1 MTEQLASPT
10 LALLYLAQGHR
21 SRARATLREVLE
33 AEPTN
38 GYALAL
44 HARMQSRPQAKLHA
58 RFVASSATGIDLG
71 AGELELEWT
80 IPAALIAELVFSDH
94 RVDVVVAF
102 ATRDRASLRFTSIPC
117 SEHAAVRRLPAP
129 LGPASAAVALVAST
143 AGGPIR
149 LLAVAEPQSW

>member
-1 MTEQLASPT
+1 MTEPIASPT

-21 SRARATLREVLE
+21 SRARATLRDVLE

-44 HARMQSRPQAKLHA
+44 HDRMRSRPQATLAA

-71 AGELELEWT
+71 AGELEVEWT
-80 IPAALIAELVFSDH
+80 IPSELWTDDQRF
-94 RVDVVVAF
+94 DVAVAF
-102 ATRDRASLRFTSIPC
+102 ATRDRASLRFTSIAC
-117 SEHAAVRRLPAP
+117 AEQAGVRRLAAP
-129 LGPASAAVALVAST
+129 LGPASAAIALVAST
-143 AGGPIR
+143 PGGPLR